1 MGATAV
7 HHQAGGVVCAHT
19 GTLSGPKA
27 GKSVIG
33 NNIEEPRQLIW
44 AQEGKNSVMSH
55 IGDLRK
61 LVSLQQRTEDAHRA
75 QGRGGRERNT
85 AGQRTQCSD
94 RQEVWS

>member
-1 MGATAV
+1 MQPRILSTIAGMGATAV
-7 HHQAGGVVCAHT
+7 HHQAGGVGCAHT

-44 AQEGKNSVMSH
+44 AREGKNSVMSL

-75 QGRGGRERNT
+75 QGRGGRE
-85 AGQRTQCSD
+85 
-94 RQEVWS
+94 